1 MSDMLEVYS
10 RDEQQTREVGRI
22 LGATLGGGEVIE
34 LCGPLGAGKTQ
45 LAKGLALGLGVPA
58 DVPVTSPTFVLV
70 REYAGR
76 IPFFHCDAYR
86 LRSVDELL
94 ALGLEEVLDAA
105 DAVVA
110 IEWADRSTGALMT
123 DAVRVDLEHE
133 NASSR
138 RLRITCCRSAW
149 SAELARLLEEA
160 GFRVVAGRNP
170 HK

>member
-58 DVPVTSPTFVLV
+58 D
-70 REYAGR
+70 
-76 IPFFHCDAYR
+76 
-86 LRSVDELL
+86 
-94 ALGLEEVLDAA
+94 
-105 DAVVA
+105 AVVA
-110 IEWADRSTGALMT
+110 IEWADRFTGALMT